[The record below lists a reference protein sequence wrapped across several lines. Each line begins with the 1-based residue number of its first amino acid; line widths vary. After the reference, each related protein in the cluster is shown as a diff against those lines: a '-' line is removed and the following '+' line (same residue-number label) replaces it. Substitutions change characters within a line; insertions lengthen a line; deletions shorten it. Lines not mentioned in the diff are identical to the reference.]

1 MDARRKQCAHADYF
15 TRDNVAIATVYGGD
29 GLRYCTLTLY
39 GVARRSVLCQLEPRH
54 IDVSCSC
61 APARAQDVRCL
72 VQWYDIVGKVHVA
85 NGQRGA
91 VRHGSRPRPDAA
103 EKEARSRSTRLRNQE
118 KRNVTTYPY
127 IYIGS
132 MPNASH
138 AAAISKAK
146 NELKRA
152 ARLPRR
158 KEMKMEGRMR
168 ENGLR

>member
-1 MDARRKQCAHADYF
+1 MLPKTPDLGAANF

-29 GLRYCTLTLY
+29 GLRYCTLTLC

-54 IDVSCSC
+54 VDVSCSC

-72 VQWYDIVGKVHVA
+72 VQWYGIVGKVHVA

-118 KRNVTTYPY
+118 KRNVMTYPC

-138 AAAISKAK
+138 EAAISKAK